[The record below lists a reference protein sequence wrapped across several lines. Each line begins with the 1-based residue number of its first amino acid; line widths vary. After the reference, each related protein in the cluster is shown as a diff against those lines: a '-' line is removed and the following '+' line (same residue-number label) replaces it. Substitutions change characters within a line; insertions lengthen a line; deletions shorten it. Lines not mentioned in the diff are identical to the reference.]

1 LFGAGLIAPV
11 VADDGAAVVV
21 DAGAATFRLI
31 VPFAGVIPA
40 WLLGWCEHR
49 YELVLHFPEEPI

>member
-1 LFGAGLIAPV
+1 V